1 MAAIRGI
8 AGSSDHLMTESDRF
22 FDRAHRLLDRWESTL
37 DGSATP
43 PDWRH
48 DAYRWRHDR
57 HGLRLLPVKNPHRV
71 HLDDLLCMDH
81 QKAEVVRNTE
91 QFMLGRP
98 ANNALLWGARGT
110 GKSTLIK
117 AIFNAFVDRGLRLI
131 EVEKEH
137 LFDLVEI
144 VETLDGQ
151 RERFLLYC
159 DDLSFEADDAG
170 YKSLK
175 AVLEGSISAPA
186 ENLLIY
192 ASSNRRHLLPE
203 AKADNQDAHIIDG
216 ELHPGEAVEEKVSLS
231 ERFGLWLS
239 FYPFNQEQYL
249 TIVEH
254 WLQKLDAGSC
264 RDATT
269 QQAALNWAR
278 QRGSRSGRVARQF
291 AVDQAGRRA

>member
-1 MAAIRGI
+1 
-8 AGSSDHLMTESDRF
+8 MTESDQF
-22 FDRAHRLLDRWESTL
+22 FARANRLLELWELRL
-37 DGSATP
+37 DGRAP
-43 PDWRH
+43 APDWTH

-57 HGLRLLPVKNPHRV
+57 SGVRLVPVKHPHRV
-71 HLDDLLCMDH
+71 RLDDLLCMDR
-81 QKAEVVRNTE
+81 QKAEVIRNTE
-91 QFMLGRP
+91 QFVRGAP

-117 AIFNAFVDRGLRLI
+117 AVFNAFVDLGLRLI

-137 LFDLVEI
+137 LVDLVEI
-144 VETLDGQ
+144 VEVLEGRQ
-151 RERFLLYC
+151 ERFLIYC

-175 AVLEGSISAPA
+175 AVLEGSIAAPA

-203 AKADNQDAHIIDG
+203 AKADNRDAQVVDG
-216 ELHPGEAVEEKVSLS
+216 ELHPGEAIEEKVSLS

-239 FYPFNQEQYL
+239 FYPFNQEEYL
-249 TIVEH
+249 AIVEH
-254 WLQKLDAGSC
+254 WLGVLDAGSC
-264 RDATT
+264 SEPATR
-269 QQAALNWAR
+269 QAALNWAR

-291 AVDQAGRRA
+291 AIDQAGRRA

>member
-1 MAAIRGI
+1 VNDM
-8 AGSSDHLMTESDRF
+8 EEF
-22 FDRAHRLLDRWESTL
+22 FFRANQLLERWEDL
-37 DGSATP
+37 LEGRSAK
-43 PDWRH
+43 PDWSH
-48 DAYRWRHDR
+48 DAYRWRHD
-57 HGLRLLPVKNPHRV
+57 HQGMRLLPVKNPHRV
-71 HLDDLLCMDH
+71 ALDDLLCIDR
-81 QKAEVVRNTE
+81 QKAEMLRNTD
-91 QFMLGRP
+91 QFVRGRP

-137 LFDLVEI
+137 LVDLVEI
-144 VETLDGQ
+144 VDVLGDR

-175 AVLEGSISAPA
+175 AVLEGSIAAPA
-186 ENLLIY
+186 QNVLIY

-203 AKADNQDAHIIDG
+203 LKADNQDVHRVDG
-216 ELHPGEAVEEKVSLS
+216 EIHPGEAIEEKVSLS

-239 FYPFNQEQYL
+239 FYPYSQDDYL
-249 TIVEH
+249 AIVEH
-254 WLQKLDAGSC
+254 WLGRLDAGSC
-264 RDATT
+264 EDEATRL
-269 QQAALNWAR
+269 AALRWAG

-291 AVDQAGRRA
+291 AIDQAGRAG

>member
-1 MAAIRGI
+1 MTGIRSLT
-8 AGSSDHLMTESDRF
+8 GSTDPSMTESDRF
-22 FDRAHRLLDRWESTL
+22 FDRAHRLLDRWESLL
-37 DGSATP
+37 DDSATP
-43 PDWRH
+43 PDWHH
-48 DAYRWRHDR
+48 DAYRWRHDHR
-57 HGLRLLPVKNPHRV
+57 GLRLLPVKNPHRV
-71 HLDDLLCMDH
+71 HLDDLLCMDR
-81 QKAEVVRNTE
+81 QKAEMVRNTE

-117 AIFNAFVDRGLRLI
+117 AVFNAFVDRGLRLI

-137 LFDLVEI
+137 LVDLVEI
-144 VETLDGQ
+144 VETLDGR

-159 DDLSFEADDAG
+159 DDLSFEADDPG

-175 AVLEGSISAPA
+175 AVLEGSIAAPA

-203 AKADNQDAHIIDG
+203 AKVDNQDAHIIDG
-216 ELHPGEAVEEKVSLS
+216 ELHPGEAIEEKVSLS

-249 TIVEH
+249 AIVEH
-254 WLQKLDAGSC
+254 WLGKLGAGSC

-269 QQAALNWAR
+269 QQASLNWAR

-291 AVDQAGRRA
+291 AVDQAGRHA

>member
-1 MAAIRGI
+1 
-8 AGSSDHLMTESDRF
+8 MTESDRF
-22 FDRAHRLLDRWESTL
+22 FDRAHRLLERWESIL
-37 DGSATP
+37 DGSTTP
-43 PDWRH
+43 PDWCH

-57 HGLRLLPVKNPHRV
+57 HGMRLLPVKNPHRV
-71 HLDDLLCMDH
+71 HLDDLLCMDQ
-81 QKAEVVRNTE
+81 QKAEMVRNTE
-91 QFMLGRP
+91 QFMCGRP

-137 LFDLVEI
+137 LVDLVEI
-144 VETLDGQ
+144 VETLDGR

-159 DDLSFEADDAG
+159 DDLSFEADDPG

-203 AKADNQDAHIIDG
+203 AKADNQDAHIVDG
-216 ELHPGEAVEEKVSLS
+216 ELHPGEAIEEKVSLS

-249 TIVEH
+249 TIVGH
-254 WLQKLDAGSC
+254 WLHRLEAGSC
-264 RDATT
+264 DDADTR
-269 QQAALNWAR
+269 QAALNWAR

-291 AVDQAGRRA
+291 AIDRAGRHA

>member
-1 MAAIRGI
+1 M
-8 AGSSDHLMTESDRF
+8 SESDDF
-22 FDRAHRLLDRWESTL
+22 FARANHLLRRWESLL
-37 DGSATP
+37 DGRATP
-43 PDWRH
+43 PEWVH

-57 HGLRLLPVKNPHRV
+57 QGMRLLPVKTPHRV
-71 HLDDLLCMDH
+71 ALDDLLCIDH

-91 QFMLGRP
+91 QFVHARP
-98 ANNALLWGARGT
+98 ANNVLLWGARGT

-117 AIFNAFVDRGLRLI
+117 AVFNAFVDRGLRLI

-137 LFDLVEI
+137 LVDLVEI
-144 VETLDGQ
+144 IETLEG
-151 RERFLLYC
+151 RPERFLLYC

-186 ENLLIY
+186 GNVLIY

-203 AKADNQDAHIIDG
+203 MKSDNQDVHVVDG
-216 ELHPGEAVEEKVSLS
+216 EIHPGDAIEEKVSLS

-239 FYPFNQEQYL
+239 FYPYSQDDYL
-249 TIVEH
+249 AIVEH
-254 WLQKLDAGSC
+254 WLGRLQAGSC
-264 RDATT
+264 RDESTRL
-269 QQAALNWAR
+269 AALNWAR

-291 AVDQAGRRA
+291 AVDQAGRHA

>member
-1 MAAIRGI
+1 MP
-8 AGSSDHLMTESDRF
+8 GSKVSPMTNSDRF
-22 FDRAHRLLDRWESTL
+22 FDRAHRLLDRWESIL
-37 DGSATP
+37 DDSATP
-43 PDWRH
+43 PPDWHH
-48 DAYRWRHDR
+48 DAYRWRNDR

-71 HLDDLLCMDH
+71 HLDDLLCMEH
-81 QKAEVVRNTE
+81 QKAEMVRNTE

-98 ANNALLWGARGT
+98 ANNALLWGSRGT

-117 AIFNAFVDRGLRLI
+117 AVFNAFVDRGLRLI

-137 LFDLVEI
+137 LIDLIEI
-144 VETLDGQ
+144 VETLDGR

-159 DDLSFEADDAG
+159 DDLSFEADDPG

-175 AVLEGSISAPA
+175 AVLEGSIAAPA

-203 AKADNQDAHIIDG
+203 AKADNQGAHVVDG
-216 ELHPGEAVEEKVSLS
+216 ELHPGEAIEEKVSLS

-239 FYPFNQEQYL
+239 FYPYSQDQYL
-249 TIVEH
+249 TIVGH
-254 WLQKLDAGSC
+254 WLDRLQAGTISNE
-264 RDATT
+264 ATRL
-269 QQAALNWAR
+269 AALAWAR

-291 AVDQAGRRA
+291 AIDQAGRDA